1 MRIDQL
7 DGLVAFRC
15 VAQSMSF
22 TAAAAQLE
30 VSPQAVS
37 QAVKALE
44 ARLGVR
50 LFHRTTRSVSL
61 NEAGQRLWAKVGPA
75 LTDLFE
81 ATEAVQEFR
90 DKPVGLLKIG
100 ISRPAFSAWL
110 QPALAD
116 FHATYPEIKVELSFD
131 DGFVDIVAQGL
142 DAGVRLGDSV
152 AQDMV
157 SVKVSESEP
166 IAILGSPDYLKRRGV
181 PRRIADLADH
191 DCIRFRFPGS
201 GTVFRWELLDGAR
214 QIEVEVNGAVTVN
227 DTASMLSCATA
238 GLGLAYVLEGTARQL
253 IQDCV
258 LVKVLATSSPILPGF
273 HLYYPSRRQLPLKLR
288 CFVDFM
294 LARMRMAAR
303 SRNRRGSGA
312 HKQAE

>member
-44 ARLGVR
+44 TRLGVR

-90 DKPVGLLKIG
+90 DKPIGLLRIG

-110 QPALAD
+110 QPALAG
-116 FHATYPEIKVELSFD
+116 FHHAYPDIKVELSFD

-142 DAGVRLGDSV
+142 DAGVRLGDAV

-157 SVKVSESEP
+157 SVKVTESEP
-166 IAILGSPDYLKRRGV
+166 IAVLGSPAYLQRRGV
-181 PRRIADLADH
+181 PQRVADLAGH
-191 DCIRFRFPGS
+191 DCIRFRFPSS
-201 GTVFRWELLDGAR
+201 GAVFRWELLEDG
-214 QIEVEVNGAVTVN
+214 QPTEVEVSGVMTVN
-227 DTASMLSCATA
+227 DTAAMLSCAAA
-238 GLGLAYVLEGTARQL
+238 GLGLAYVLEGTARLL
-253 IQDCV
+253 IEDGS
-258 LVKVLATSSPILPGF
+258 LVKVLAGSSPVLPGF

-288 CFVDFM
+288 CFLDFM
-294 LARMRMAAR
+294 VARMQLPRPKQRQPKER
-303 SRNRRGSGA
+303 SAGID
-312 HKQAE
+312 

>member
-15 VAQSMSF
+15 VAQSKSF

-37 QAVKALE
+37 QSVKTLE
-44 ARLGVR
+44 SRLGVR
-50 LFHRTTRSVSL
+50 LFNRTTRSVSL
-61 NEAGQRLWAKVGPA
+61 NEAGERLWAKVGPA
-75 LTDLFE
+75 LGDLFE
-81 ATEAVQEFR
+81 ATEALQEFR
-90 DKPVGLLKIG
+90 DRPVGVLRIG

-116 FHATYPEIKVELSFD
+116 FHETYPDIKVDLSFD

-157 SVKVSESEP
+157 SVKVTESEP
-166 IAILGSPDYLKRRGV
+166 IAILGSPEYLQRRGV
-181 PRRIADLADH
+181 PRRVSDLARH
-191 DCIRFRFPGS
+191 DCIRFRFPSS
-201 GTVFRWELLDGAR
+201 GAVFRWELVDDGR
-214 QIEVEVNGAVTVN
+214 PTEVEVTGAVTVN
-227 DTASMLSCATA
+227 DTASMLSCAVT
-238 GLGLAYVLEGTARQL
+238 GLGLAYVLEGTARPL
-253 IQDCV
+253 IQDGTLVRV
-258 LVKVLATSSPILPGF
+258 LVTASPVLPGF
-273 HLYYPSRRQLPLKLR
+273 HLYYPTRRQLPLKLR

-294 LARMRMAAR
+294 VARLERQRRGR
-303 SRNRRGSGA
+303 SRRGR
-312 HKQAE
+312 

>member
-15 VAQSMSF
+15 VAEARSF
-22 TAAAAQLE
+22 TAAAARLE

-61 NEAGQRLWAKVGPA
+61 SEAGERLWAQAGPA
-75 LTDLFE
+75 LADLFE
-81 ATEAVQEFR
+81 ATESVQEFR
-90 DKPVGLLKIG
+90 DRPVGVLRLG
-100 ISRPAFSAWL
+100 VSRPAFTSWL

-116 FHATYPEIKVELSFD
+116 FHAAFPEVRLELSFD

-142 DAGVRLGDSV
+142 DAGVRLGHAV

-157 SVKVSESEP
+157 SVKVTASEP
-166 IAILGSPDYLKRRGV
+166 VAIVGAPHYLKRRGV
-181 PRRIADLADH
+181 PRQPADLARH
-191 DCIRFRFPGS
+191 DCILFRLPS
-201 GTVFRWELLDGAR
+201 TGTVYRWELVDDGKPLEM
-214 QIEVEVNGAVTVN
+214 EVAGPVVVN
-227 DTASMLSCATA
+227 DTAAMLDCARA
-238 GLGLAYVLEGTARQL
+238 GLGLAYVLEGTATERL
-253 IQDCV
+253 RSGA
-258 LVKVLATSSPILPGF
+258 LVKVLPAAAPVLPGF

-288 CFVDFM
+288 CFIDFM
-294 LARMRMAAR
+294 TERLRQGARAR
-303 SRNRRGSGA
+303 ALRA
-312 HKQAE
+312 H

>member
-15 VAQSMSF
+15 VAQCMSF

-30 VSPQAVS
+30 VSTQAVS

-44 ARLGVR
+44 SRLGVR

-61 NEAGQRLWAKVGPA
+61 NEAGQFLWDKVGPA
-75 LTDLFE
+75 LTELFE
-81 ATEAVQEFR
+81 ATEALQEFR
-90 DKPVGLLKIG
+90 DQPVGLLRIG

-116 FHATYPEIKVELSFD
+116 FHSAYPMIKIELSFD
-131 DGFVDIVAQGL
+131 DGLVDIVAQGL
-142 DAGVRLGDSV
+142 DVGVRLGESV
-152 AQDMV
+152 PQDMI
-157 SVKVSESEP
+157 SVKVSECEP
-166 IAILGSPDYLKRRGV
+166 IAILGSPSYLKLRGV
-181 PRRIADLADH
+181 PMCVGDLVNH

-201 GTVFRWELLDGAR
+201 GAVFRWELLEGC
-214 QIEVEVNGAVTVN
+214 QLTHVEVTGTVTVN

-253 IQDCV
+253 IQEGT
-258 LVKVLATSSPILPGF
+258 LIKILAAHSPVLPGF
-273 HLYYPSRRQLPLKLR
+273 HLYYPSRSQLPLKLR
-288 CFVDFM
+288 CFIDFM
-294 LARMRMAAR
+294 VARTR
-303 SRNRRGSGA
+303 SLL
-312 HKQAE
+312 

>member
-1 MRIDQL
+1 MRIDHL

-15 VAQSMSF
+15 VAQSKSF

-37 QAVKALE
+37 QTVKALE

-61 NEAGQRLWAKVGPA
+61 NEAGERLWATVGGA
-75 LTDLFE
+75 LTDLFD

-90 DKPVGLLKIG
+90 DRPAGLLRIG
-100 ISRPAFSAWL
+100 VSRPAFMGLL
-110 QPALAD
+110 QPVIAG
-116 FHATYPEIKVELSFD
+116 FHKSFPDIRLELSFD

-157 SVKVSESEP
+157 SVRVSESEP
-166 IAILGSPDYLKRRGV
+166 IAILGSPDYLKRRGSPKV
-181 PRRIADLADH
+181 VADLAEH

-201 GTVFRWELLDGAR
+201 GAVFRWELIDGGR
-214 QIEVEVNGAVTVN
+214 QIEMEVKGPVTVN
-227 DTASMLSCATA
+227 DAGSMLSCAA
-238 GLGLAYVLEGTARQL
+238 EGLGLAYAIEGTASNL
-253 IQDCV
+253 IRSGA
-258 LVKVLATSSPILPGF
+258 LVKVLASAAPVLPGF
-273 HLYYPSRRQLPLKLR
+273 HLYYASRRQVPLKLR
-288 CFVDFM
+288 CFIDYMVGR
-294 LARMRMAAR
+294 LRTPSPRR
-303 SRNRRGSGA
+303 SRHTA
-312 HKQAE
+312 

>member
-15 VAQSMSF
+15 VAQTKSF

-61 NEAGQRLWAKVGPA
+61 NEAGDRLWAKVGPA
-75 LTDLFE
+75 LADLFE

-90 DKPVGLLKIG
+90 DKPVGLLRLAV
-100 ISRPAFSAWL
+100 SRPAFSALL
-110 QPALAD
+110 QPALAG
-116 FHATYPEIKVELSFD
+116 FHAAYPDIKLELSFD
-131 DGFVDIVAQGL
+131 DGFVDIVAKGL
-142 DAGVRLGDSV
+142 DAGVRIGDSV

-181 PRRIADLADH
+181 PKKVADLGNH
-191 DCIRFRFPGS
+191 DCIRFRFPSTGV
-201 GTVFRWELLDGAR
+201 VFRWELLDEGR
-214 QIEVEVNGAVTVN
+214 PVEMEVNGPITVN
-227 DTASMLSCATA
+227 DTASMLACAVE
-238 GLGLAYVLEGTARQL
+238 GLGLAYVLERTARDRL
-253 IQDCV
+253 SSGV
-258 LVKVLATSSPILPGF
+258 LQKVLPMASPVLQGL
-273 HLYYPSRRQLPLKLR
+273 HLYYPSRRQVPPKLR

-294 LARMRMAAR
+294 TARLRAPQVRQRAAGSLR
-303 SRNRRGSGA
+303 SR
-312 HKQAE
+312 